1 LARAARGT
9 GTAPGRFLFQPLK
22 PQVKVERAGP
32 QGASMDDW
40 AESGE
45 EVERRLTAREMAA
58 DPGVLPLHTH
68 AQAGTKGG
76 RGKKASDRL
85 SHEGVAG
92 VLRASGV

>member
-1 LARAARGT
+1 MCLAGRNDPERAVW
-9 GTAPGRFLFQPLK
+9 K
-22 PQVKVERAGP
+22 ERAGP
-32 QGASMDDW
+32 QSASMDDW
-40 AESGE
+40 AGSGE
-45 EVERRLTAREMAA
+45 EVERRLTAQEMAA
-58 DPGVLPLHTH
+58 ADSDVLRLHTH